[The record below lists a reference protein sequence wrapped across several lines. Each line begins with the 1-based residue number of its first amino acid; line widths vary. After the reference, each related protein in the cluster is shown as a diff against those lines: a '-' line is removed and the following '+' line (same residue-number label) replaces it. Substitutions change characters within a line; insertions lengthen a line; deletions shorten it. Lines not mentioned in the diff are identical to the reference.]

1 MARFIAL
8 LTFLLSLSSTPAAAT
23 SVLYLTDREQA
34 QQSDAVVFATITDQ
48 RVERHPV
55 WNRPTTIS
63 TVRVDEVLHG
73 TAPAEFEIH
82 QLKGEL
88 NGTTTELPGS
98 ANIEKGERVVL
109 FAHIVEGRWYPTA
122 LQQSKYS
129 VHETRLGLLLARKPL
144 EADLYTRAPDGALEP
159 IEEPPRKPIYT
170 LDELR
175 KTLAGLKE

>member
-1 MARFIAL
+1 MHSGSAVGIYNFDPKANDATVKKWIDTNYVARRNTLLKKFLDTQKMKFYKSNGYVMINKKFHFIHE
-8 LTFLLSLSSTPAAAT
+8 FVAT
-23 SVLYLTDREQA
+23 
-34 QQSDAVVFATITDQ
+34 
-48 RVERHPV
+48 
-55 WNRPTTIS
+55 
-63 TVRVDEVLHG
+63 
-73 TAPAEFEIH
+73 

-88 NGTTTELPGS
+88 DGTTTELPGS

-109 FAHIVEGRWYPTA
+109 FAQVVEGRWYPTA

>member
-8 LTFLLSLSSTPAAAT
+8 VTLLLSLSWTPATAT
-23 SVLYLTDREQA
+23 SVLFLTDREQA
-34 QQSDAVVFATITDQ
+34 QQSDAVVLATITNQ

-73 TAPAEFEIH
+73 AAPAEFELH
-82 QLKGEL
+82 QLKGKLDE
-88 NGTTTELPGS
+88 TVTMLPGS

-109 FAHIVEGRWYPTA
+109 FAHLVEGRWYPTA

-129 VHETRLGLLLARKPL
+129 VHESRLGLLLARKPL
-144 EADLYTRAPDGALEP
+144 EADLYARAPDGDLEP

-175 KTLAGLKE
+175 KALDGLKE

>member
-8 LTFLLSLSSTPAAAT
+8 LTFLLSLSSAPAAAT

-34 QQSDAVVFATITDQ
+34 QQSDAVVLATITDQ

-88 NGTTTELPGS
+88 GGNSTELPAAPTSRRAS
-98 ANIEKGERVVL
+98 ASCCSPMSWRAAGIRPRSSR
-109 FAHIVEGRWYPTA
+109 A
-122 LQQSKYS
+122 S
-129 VHETRLGLLLARKPL
+129 TRSMRPDWVCSP
-144 EADLYTRAPDGALEP
+144 EAT
-159 IEEPPRKPIYT
+159 
-170 LDELR
+170 
-175 KTLAGLKE
+175 